1 MKTGNQSFENSLR
14 CLQHPLTLL
23 SIALLLLNDHV
34 FKTVSPSWLTGKLSD
49 FAGLFFFPFIV
60 AAGLSVLLSKFNFTP
75 RVVGQ
80 TSFALVAIWFLL
92 LKTFPFANSLTTQF
106 ASSFVGYQTQFS
118 LDWTDLIGLTAML
131 PAWRLW
137 NQSRQWK
144 RSRFAYVALSI
155 GVFASI
161 ATSPVAPTI
170 TTVTHLKEK
179 NGSVFAFDMNMD
191 TMAASKDGGK
201 SWERVY
207 DSDFELPSEYASL
220 PIVEC
225 ATNYPNECYRINGD
239 EIVEHSKDGGTTWEI
254 SWELPADREIF
265 FERAN
270 PDMDLG
276 PYDML
281 IVQRGN
287 QEYVLVAVGEEG
299 ILRKEL
305 PDGEWERIK
314 VENAEPTPYRSTSIS
329 DAIALTYR
337 EIIIWFMLSIFAF
350 HIACWLVWSAASK
363 FSSEPLDKLQWIFS
377 PALSPLAGMLISAL
391 LILLIGLIA
400 TAITQL
406 LPFVFGDYDVVMT
419 LLILLG
425 LCALATLAFIPGT
438 IIRLLK
444 KWRVLLVANGY
455 APETATQLTWLV
467 YLFHL
472 TVFLAGC
479 LVWILWAMGGIARY
493 EVAMI
498 FALISTCVIALIF
511 FRKIKGLSKQIGSPP
526 SIE

>member
-1 MKTGNQSFENSLR
+1 M
-14 CLQHPLTLL
+14 
-23 SIALLLLNDHV
+23 V
-34 FKTVSPSWLTGKLSD
+34 
-49 FAGLFFFPFIV
+49 
-60 AAGLSVLLSKFNFTP
+60 
-75 RVVGQ
+75 
-80 TSFALVAIWFLL
+80 
-92 LKTFPFANSLTTQF
+92 
-106 ASSFVGYQTQFS
+106 
-118 LDWTDLIGLTAML
+118 

-137 NQSRQWK
+137 NQSRQLR

-161 ATSPVAPTI
+161 ATSPVAPTV
-170 TTVTHLKEK
+170 TTVTHLIKK

-201 SWERVY
+201 SWEHAYKPEVE
-207 DSDFELPSEYASL
+207 FPSEYASL
-220 PIVEC
+220 PIVVC
-225 ATNYPNECYRINGD
+225 SANYPKECYRINGN

-270 PDMDLG
+270 RDMDLG

-281 IVQRGN
+281 IIKQGN
-287 QEYVLVAVGEEG
+287 QECVLVAVGEEG

-329 DAIALTYR
+329 DAIALTYS
-337 EIIIWFMLSIFAF
+337 EIIIWFLLSILAF
-350 HIACWLVWSAASK
+350 HIACWLVWSAAST

-419 LLILLG
+419 LLIFLG

-444 KWRVLLVANGY
+444 KWRNLLIANGY
-455 APETATQLTWLV
+455 TSETSTQLTWLV